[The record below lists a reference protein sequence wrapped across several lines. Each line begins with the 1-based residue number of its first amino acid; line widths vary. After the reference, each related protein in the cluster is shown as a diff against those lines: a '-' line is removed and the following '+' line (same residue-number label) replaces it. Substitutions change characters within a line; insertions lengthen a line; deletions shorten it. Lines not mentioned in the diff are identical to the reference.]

1 VRGAYTEGE
10 AQRGNVA
17 ALQPSKA
24 IVTIAIVTIVQPS
37 KAIVTIAIVT
47 IAIVTIVQPSK
58 AATDEA
64 YDACAALLL
73 RRLAAADGSPVAAVR
88 RAPAA
93 GGSPVGAPEGVSGGV
108 ALLLATHNRASVA
121 AATRHMAALGLPAS
135 HRRVHLAQVSRQFS
149 SPQKLNQYD
158 VVHLLTCMPVYLAQV
173 LGLVSHY
180 LVTRATLLTQVLGMA
195 DDLVSHYLVTRATL
209 LTQILGMA
217 DDLTLTL
224 GLQGFNALKLVP
236 YGELQQVLPWLL
248 RRLDENQASQ

>member
-1 VRGAYTEGE
+1 MRGAYTEGE

-17 ALQPSKA
+17 AL
-24 IVTIAIVTIVQPS
+24 
-37 KAIVTIAIVT
+37 
-47 IAIVTIVQPSK
+47 QPSK

-173 LGLVSHY
+173 LG
-180 LVTRATLLTQVLGMA
+180 MA

>member
-1 VRGAYTEGE
+1 MRGAYTEGE

-17 ALQPSKA
+17 AL
-24 IVTIAIVTIVQPS
+24 
-37 KAIVTIAIVT
+37 
-47 IAIVTIVQPSK
+47 QPSK

-180 LVTRATLLTQVLGMA
+180 LVTRAPLLTQVLGMA
-195 DDLVSHYLVTRATL
+195 DDLISHYLVTRATL

>member
-17 ALQPSKA
+17 ALQPSK
-24 IVTIAIVTIVQPS
+24 V
-37 KAIVTIAIVT
+37 
-47 IAIVTIVQPSK
+47 
-58 AATDEA
+58 ATDEA

-195 DDLVSHYLVTRATL
+195 DDLISHYLVTRATLLTQVLGMADDLVSHYLVTRATL

>member
-24 IVTIAIVTIVQPS
+24 IVTI
-37 KAIVTIAIVT
+37 AIVTIAIVT